1 VRHAEIAEQPSVEAA
16 MSRALLAFA
25 LAALLHPAVAQ
36 AGKPDKGGNGPA
48 SRDGGGDVSVDVNVD
63 VVFGPRERTIVRE
76 YYVARNGK
84 GHCPPGLAKKNNG
97 CLPPGH
103 EKKRYEVG
111 REIER
116 DVVLLPV
123 PHDLEVRI
131 GLPPRGYRYAVIDGD
146 VVKLALGTLMVVDA
160 IDALTD

>member
-1 VRHAEIAEQPSVEAA
+1 MV
-16 MSRALLAFA
+16 RALLAVA

-36 AGKPDKGGNGPA
+36 AGKPDAGGHGPA
-48 SRDGGGDVSVDVNVD
+48 ARDRSRDVSVDVNVD

-84 GHCPPGLAKKNNG
+84 GHCPPGLAKKHDR

-103 EKKRYEVG
+103 AKKRYRVG
-111 REIER
+111 GEIER

-123 PHDLEVRI
+123 PHELEVRI

-160 IDALTD
+160 IDALSE